1 MYCLKSSIAIPAIL
15 SAALGFMSSAYSGVA
30 DSVNVTVAP
39 ILSPAVA
46 TYSNSAT
53 GFVGTVGY
61 SVDVSNVGK
70 NTNNSVRFTAQSYV
84 TDAAELATYEFDS
97 AEGASC
103 TASKGP
109 VAISIDCALGTLASG
124 QSYPT
129 FYVFF
134 RSPQFVS
141 NGTADV
147 SGTDSVIF
155 NYQVFYAE
163 GGNGPKS
170 TPKNGFTTLAAATP
184 VVLGTANP
192 EVVRSVVLASG
203 GTFFTGN
210 QGVADPSDI
219 HATKSVVPPLTVHT
233 TAEIIETKVQD
244 PCTSSLSVVTCYAS
258 QITIPGTFTTAPYLT
273 TRLTQAIQNI
283 KTQTVTVTVPCEHDD
298 DDHTSSTYTT
308 TSYSGTCTKSKTQL
322 VPIDQVVITY
332 LADASATN
340 PNPFPQTVI
349 LCSPLAGPPV
359 PGVPCITNRTVVND
373 LLGNPI
379 RYEWTF
385 ISFSNGRLVV
395 GT

>member
-1 MYCLKSSIAIPAIL
+1 MNCLKSSVALPAIL
-15 SAALGFMSSAYSGVA
+15 STALGFLPSAFGGVTG
-30 DSVNVTVAP
+30 SVNVKVAP

-53 GFVGTVGY
+53 GFVGAVGY

-70 NTNNSVRFTAQSYV
+70 NTNNSVRFTAQSNV
-84 TDAAELATYEFDS
+84 TDAAEFETYAFDS
-97 AEGASC
+97 AEGVSC

-109 VAISIDCALGTLASG
+109 VAIAIDCALGTLVSG

-134 RSPQFVS
+134 KSPQFVL
-141 NGTADV
+141 NGTADE
-147 SGTDSVIF
+147 STTDSIAF

-170 TPKNGFTTLAAATP
+170 TPKNGFTALTAAVP
-184 VVLGTANP
+184 VVLGTP
-192 EVVRSVVLASG
+192 DPQEVRSVVLASG
-203 GTFFTGN
+203 GVFFTGN
-210 QGVADPSDI
+210 QGIADPADI
-219 HATKSVVPPLTVHT
+219 HATKTVVPPLTVHT
-233 TAEIIETKVQD
+233 TAEIIETPVACLS
-244 PCTSSLSVVTCYAS
+244 PSVVTCYQS
-258 QITIPGTFTTAPYLT
+258 QITIPGTFSAAPYLA
-273 TRLTQAIQNI
+273 TRLTEAIQNI

-298 DDHTSSTYTT
+298 DDHHTSSTYST

-322 VPIDQVVITY
+322 VPIDQVAITY
-332 LADASATN
+332 LADASAAN
-340 PNPFPQTVI
+340 PNPLAQTVI
-349 LCSPLAGPPV
+349 LCSPLAGPPL

-385 ISFSNGRLVV
+385 ISFSNGRLIT